1 MGLQNAPTGMHPLP
15 ASHTATARGS
25 ELLPHQSV
33 AGGYDLGERLVALH
47 CPLFCKV
54 FFKTFNST
62 QLEDGTLRPRVQML
76 VL

>member
-1 MGLQNAPTGMHPLP
+1 MHPRRLVRQP
-15 ASHTATARGS
+15 TARGS

-47 CPLFCKV
+47 CPSLCKV

-62 QLEDGTLRPRVQML
+62 QLEDGALRPRVQML